1 MKNVFQEDNN
11 TERTRPMVSPHEF
24 ERIAR
29 ENERRLYTDALFI
42 LRSHADAEDAAEEAI
57 YRLFSKKPAFE
68 SEEHCRAWLIRVTV
82 NAALKMLKR
91 NRRYT
96 ADSEALE
103 ETAKEFEYPEQSEI
117 FLAVA
122 GLDEKYRTVIM
133 LYYYEEMTAAEIAK
147 VLSITTSAVTTR
159 LSRAR
164 ELLKKTLLKG
174 ENYNG

>member
-1 MKNVFQEDNN
+1 
-11 TERTRPMVSPHEF
+11 
-24 ERIAR
+24 
-29 ENERRLYTDALFI
+29 
-42 LRSHADAEDAAEEAI
+42 
-57 YRLFSKKPAFE
+57 
-68 SEEHCRAWLIRVTV
+68 
-82 NAALKMLKR
+82 MLKR

-133 LYYYEEMTAAEIAK
+133 LYYYEEMTAVQIAK

>member
-1 MKNVFQEDNN
+1 
-11 TERTRPMVSPHEF
+11 MVSPDEF

-29 ENERRLYTDALFI
+29 ENERRLYTNALFI

-57 YRLFSKKPAFE
+57 YRLFSRKPSFD

-82 NAALKMLKR
+82 NTALKMLKR

-96 ADSEALE
+96 SDSEALE
-103 ETAKEFEYPEQSEI
+103 EAAKEFEYPEQSEI

-122 GLDEKYRTVIM
+122 KLDEKYRTVVM

-147 VLSITTSAVTTR
+147 ILSLTTSAVTTR

-164 ELLKKTLLKG
+164 ELLKKMLLKG
-174 ENYNG
+174 ENDNG